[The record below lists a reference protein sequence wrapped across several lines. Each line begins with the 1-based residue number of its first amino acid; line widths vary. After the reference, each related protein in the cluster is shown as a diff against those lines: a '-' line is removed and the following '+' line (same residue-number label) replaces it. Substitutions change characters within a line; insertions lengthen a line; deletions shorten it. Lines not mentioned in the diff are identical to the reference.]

1 MWCDT
6 DFPSEHIYDTSTLQ
20 NEEKLYYFKRINKK
34 WQGTKDASRGDEMYS
49 YLRLFKFDFSSR
61 KESMVIN
68 TQEFV
73 VNELLYSPEGEEAD
87 IACYNITFAD
97 KFGHE
102 KKKDNKKMKELEFLR
117 QQQIIIQEYIHEP
130 KEKKSWQIF
139 CLCDLK
145 KPIFTMKSDDQKT
158 Q

>member
-1 MWCDT
+1 
-6 DFPSEHIYDTSTLQ
+6 
-20 NEEKLYYFKRINKK
+20 
-34 WQGTKDASRGDEMYS
+34 
-49 YLRLFKFDFSSR
+49 
-61 KESMVIN
+61 MVIN

-87 IACYNITFAD
+87 IACFNITFAD

-117 QQQIIIQEYIHEP
+117 QQQIIIQEYINEP

-145 KPIFTMKSDDQKT
+145 KPIFSMNSDDQKT
-158 Q
+158 QQVQFFVNVKIYNPREEIVLIVINLNT